1 MEIILQLVIKIVE
14 ITLYFLHVNSKLLVK
29 NYNLKITNIF
39 NFFIFLTKKILQT
52 NIKLTIYD

>member
-14 ITLYFLHVNSKLLVK
+14 ITLYFLNVNSKLLVE